1 MNKKALIQTKLSR
14 QQDIVNAAK
23 EANRDLTAQE
33 QAEFDTLQRDIDSLT
48 AEIAT
53 EGDPVVP
60 TTGEKDKE
68 AMLQRAVTQER
79 ERISSI
85 NDLCREFGMEA
96 QGYIDNGSTID
107 QVRDAALEHVRK
119 NGAPVA
125 AIA

>member
-1 MNKKALIQTKLSR
+1 MNRKALIQTKLSR

-85 NDLCREFGMEA
+85 NDLCREVGMEA
-96 QGYIDNGSTID
+96 QG
-107 QVRDAALEHVRK
+107 
-119 NGAPVA
+119 
-125 AIA
+125 